1 MQGINQQGPNYY
13 IVIPVAIQSA
23 HSDNTTSVL
32 LEPTIHS
39 RRKVDLNHTKTGD
52 HRLKASS
59 ELGSFLNCSYTY
71 ILALGR
77 GALVYM

>member
-39 RRKVDLNHTKTGD
+39 RRKVDLNHT
-52 HRLKASS
+52 
-59 ELGSFLNCSYTY
+59 
-71 ILALGR
+71 
-77 GALVYM
+77 